1 MDKKNDDFILNKK
14 TYETNETKKRLEEIK
29 NSNILM
35 SSQSTANDFYVPK
48 RKTKNSQLEKVDII
62 KPRKKKNLPFSPEQQ
77 KEIEETITNIQS
89 EYREFDK
96 SSKIFEKRLLKE
108 EQKLSRLI
116 LKTNRKIGS
125 LIFKED
131 TEQLE
136 KTVELQEEYLKAF
149 DKVHDNIDTI
159 ALREQNVSLRDRR
172 KHIYSKAYNAET
184 ERARRLIELRNKN
197 RATWTNQIKKEVKAN
212 SIRKSENWMER
223 LGILDDE

>member
-1 MDKKNDDFILNKK
+1 MDNKNNDIILDKK
-14 TYETNETKKRLEEIK
+14 TYETEETKKRLDEIK

-35 SSQSTANDFYVPK
+35 NSQSTANDFYVPK
-48 RKTKNSQLEKVDII
+48 RKTKSSHLEKVPII
-62 KPRKKKNLPFSPEQQ
+62 KPRKKKSLPFSPEQQ
-77 KEIEETITNIQS
+77 KEIEETITNLQS

-96 SSKIFEKRLLKE
+96 SNKIFEKRLLKE

-125 LIFKED
+125 LIFKQD
-131 TEQLE
+131 TNQLE
-136 KTVELQEEYLKAF
+136 RTVELQEEYLKAF

-159 ALREQNVSLRDRR
+159 VLREQNISLQDRR

-184 ERARRLIELRNKN
+184 ERARKLIELRNKN
-197 RATWTNQIKKEVKAN
+197 RATWTNQIKKEVKEN
-212 SIRKSENWMER
+212 SKRKSENWMER